1 MHDMVSIMSEK
12 PLLDETL
19 KEWKGKKVALAVNGE
34 HSFIGILKD
43 FDEESL
49 LLEDVTDV
57 VGNKGKQLLVRI
69 NDVSWIM
76 LMGD

>member
-1 MHDMVSIMSEK
+1 MSE

-19 KEWKGKKVALAVNGE
+19 KKWRGKKIALAVNSE

-43 FDEESL
+43 FDEESI
-49 LLEDVTDV
+49 LLENVTDV
-57 VGNKGKQLLVRI
+57 VGNKGKELLVKI
-69 NDVSWIM
+69 DDVSWIM

>member
-1 MHDMVSIMSEK
+1 MGE

-19 KEWKGKKVALAVNGE
+19 KKWKNRRIALAVNGE
-34 HSFIGILKD
+34 HSFIGILRE
-43 FDEESL
+43 FDGESL

-69 NDVSWIM
+69 DDVSWIM
-76 LMGD
+76 LME